1 MLVLYGFI
9 TGGAFRPFKEFSGM
23 SKDALVEE
31 ISSINALSAEIITS
45 LERLYP
51 AGSTPQ
57 LEQFQKN
64 GKEDRGDK
72 HPGYNH
78 SIILQFKDKTEWVI
92 KFPLN
97 AMTCPSLMAQK
108 VTSEVVTM
116 KWIKKNT
123 KIPVPQVHG
132 FDPNGTSDWNVTRRP
147 CIIMDKVPGRS
158 ISEKQWRHMKE
169 PHRRRSSVK
178 SQTS

>member
-1 MLVLYGFI
+1 
-9 TGGAFRPFKEFSGM
+9 M
-23 SKDALVEE
+23 SNEALVTETN
-31 ISSINALSAEIITS
+31 SINALSTEIIKS
-45 LERLYP
+45 IERLHP

-72 HPGYNH
+72 QPGYNH
-78 SIILQFKDKTEWVI
+78 SIILKFKDKTEWVI
-92 KFPLN
+92 KFPLKS
-97 AMTCPSLMAQK
+97 MTYPSLMAQK

-116 KWIKKNT
+116 KWVKKNT

-147 CIIMDKVPGRS
+147 CIVMDKVPGRS
-158 ISEKQWRHMKE
+158 ISEKTMATYERTSTEESHQSNRRH
-169 PHRRRSSVK
+169 HSDIGK
-178 SQTS
+178 SPI